1 MVDLQSAMQPALITR
16 EAIDTAAVLAAVSA
30 PAHGAVALFLGTVRE
45 QNDGRPVSG
54 MRYDSYEAMAS
65 DVLAEIVAEA
75 AATMGEGEIVA
86 VHRIGELSIGDV
98 SVAIAA
104 ASPHRAPAFDAA
116 RYIIEEIKL
125 RLPVWKQEHYN
136 DGSQRWLA

>member
-1 MVDLQSAMQPALITR
+1 VVDVQTASITR
-16 EAIDTAAVLAAVSA
+16 EPIDTAAILAAVAA

-65 DVLAEIVAEA
+65 SVLAEIVAEA
-75 AATMGEGEIVA
+75 AAVMGDGEIVA
-86 VHRIGELSIGDV
+86 VHRIGELAIGDV

-116 RYIIEEIKL
+116 RYVIEQIKL
-125 RLPVWKQEHYN
+125 RLPVWKQEHYM
-136 DGSQRWLA
+136 DGSERWLS